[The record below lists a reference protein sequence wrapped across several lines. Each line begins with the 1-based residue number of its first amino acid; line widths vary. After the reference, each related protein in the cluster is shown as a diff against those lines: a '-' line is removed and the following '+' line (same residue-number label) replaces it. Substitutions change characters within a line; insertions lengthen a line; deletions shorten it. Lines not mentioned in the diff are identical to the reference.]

1 MARILRKWFEGF
13 YRHLHLEDGRWP
25 SKCIHKEI
33 AYLLKSRFP
42 CQTTLDDECIN
53 HFSKASRYFNTYHN
67 LNHKKQYEAG
77 STEITITLVG
87 DILFTPG
94 SVINYLADS
103 VFRFFCDADCII
115 INLETPISSE
125 HAIPKYAAETFN
137 SSSDILHPWERVLGQ
152 KIFSLC
158 NNHALDCGISGLD
171 NTARIIKTQPN
182 ASVLGGAS
190 KGDEQ
195 LILETNGFKIGL
207 IGITHGVNKHQ
218 DDAAGTG
225 IPIIHL
231 TKPNCDIE
239 LQYIKSRVKKLI
251 KEQCDIIILV
261 AHWGYEHEHWPNFH
275 QRMNAYRLI
284 EMGVDVIFGHSPHV
298 VQPVEYI
305 SIDGFD
311 KDCPTQLSR
320 GEEPRQAIILYSVGN
335 ALSYMMGREAKSGIF
350 PKLTFR
356 LIQGISQKRLEIKS
370 MRIMPI
376 KTQMTKEGCK
386 IYEIENGDKYFWHWF
401 FKI

>member
-1 MARILRKWFEGF
+1 MMNVLITFLKQV
-13 YRHLHLEDGRWP
+13 DI
-25 SKCIHKEI
+25 SIHI
-33 AYLLKSRFP
+33 TIS
-42 CQTTLDDECIN
+42 TT
-53 HFSKASRYFNTYHN
+53 
-67 LNHKKQYEAG
+67 KQYEAG